1 MNIALAVFS
10 PFLPEFALDERKC
23 RLPDAG
29 CHEIVAFFDSPGV
42 R

>member
-1 MNIALAVFS
+1 LRWLSFS
-10 PFLPEFALDERKC
+10 PFLPEFTLDEGENGGVR
-23 RLPDAG
+23 DAG